1 MSKELSE
8 MTLEELWKL
17 FPIQLTKHNK
27 IWDDYYDE
35 MQSILTDTLTIFSN
49 VRISHIGST
58 AIDGIWA
65 KPIIDVLIEIGKSK
79 DIKEAAMRIEQ
90 KGFICMST
98 EQNRISFNS
107 GYTKNGFADKIYHLH
122 LRYFGDNDELYFRDY
137 LNEFPEI
144 AKAYEHLKLDLW
156 KRYEYNRDGYTA
168 AKTEF
173 IVRYTKEAKE
183 RYGGKYC

>member
-1 MSKELSE
+1 
-8 MTLEELWKL
+8 
-17 FPIQLTKHNK
+17 
-27 IWDDYYDE
+27 
-35 MQSILTDTLTIFSN
+35 
-49 VRISHIGST
+49 
-58 AIDGIWA
+58 
-65 KPIIDVLIEIGKSK
+65 
-79 DIKEAAMRIEQ
+79 
-90 KGFICMST
+90 MST